1 VNYIDISLWKL
12 AIAAL
17 LMLIN
22 IALSFIFKLGLAR
35 NLLIATVRMVS
46 QLLLVGLVLEY
57 IFNLSHPLAVI
68 AIALFMAGMA
78 GASAVRRTNKR
89 YAQIYFDSLFSIIS
103 ASFFVSAIANRL
115 LVIEPWY
122 DPQYVIPLLGMILG
136 NSLTGVSLAL
146 NSFLNALEEKQR
158 QVEGMLALGATR
170 FEAAHE
176 IIKQSLRTAMI
187 PSINA
192 MMVMGIVS
200 LPGMMTG
207 QILAGAAPTDAV
219 RYQILIMFMII
230 SATAL
235 ASFAVIMLAF
245 RAMFTKD
252 HRLNLANLMLKD

>member
-1 VNYIDISLWKL
+1 MNYIDISLWKL
-12 AIAAL
+12 AIASL
-17 LMLIN
+17 LMIIN
-22 IALSFIFKLGLAR
+22 IALSFVFKLALAR
-35 NLLIATVRMVS
+35 NLIIATVRMVS

-57 IFNLSHPLAVI
+57 IFKLDHPIAVI
-68 AIALFMAGMA
+68 AIALFMAAMA
-78 GASAVRRTNKR
+78 GASAVRRTKKR
-89 YAQIYFDSLFSIIS
+89 YAQIYFDSLFAIIS
-103 ASFFVSAIANRL
+103 ASFFVSAVANRL
-115 LVIEPWY
+115 LIIEPWY

-146 NSFLNALEEKQR
+146 NSFLNALEDKQK
-158 QVEGMLALGATR
+158 QIEGMLALGATR
-170 FEAAHE
+170 FEAAHKLIQE
-176 IIKQSLRTAMI
+176 SLSTAMI

-207 QILAGAAPTDAV
+207 QILAGAAPSDAV

-245 RAMFTKD
+245 RAMFSKE
-252 HRLNLANLMLKD
+252 HRLNLAKLKTQN

>member
-1 VNYIDISLWKL
+1 MNYIEIGLWKL
-12 AIAAL
+12 AIASL
-17 LMLIN
+17 LMIIN
-22 IALSFIFKLGLAR
+22 IVLSLLFKLGLAR
-35 NLLIATVRMVS
+35 NLTIAVIRMVS

-57 IFNLSHPLAVI
+57 IFKLNNPFAVI

-78 GASAVRRTNKR
+78 GAAAVRRSNKR
-89 YAQIYFDSLFSIIS
+89 YFRIYFDSLFSIIS
-103 ASFFVSAIANRL
+103 ASFFVTAIANRL

-146 NSFLNALEEKQR
+146 NSFLNALEDKQR
-158 QVEGMLALGATR
+158 QVEGMLALGAGR
-170 FEAAHE
+170 FEAAHNL
-176 IIKQSLRTAMI
+176 IKDALRTAMI

-207 QILAGAAPTDAV
+207 QILAGAAPGDAV
-219 RYQILIMFMII
+219 RYQILIMFLIV

-235 ASFAVIMLAF
+235 ASFSVILLAYNSLF
-245 RAMFTKD
+245 SRE
-252 HRLNLANLMLKD
+252 HRLRLEQLKTK